1 MFKQARIRPAAADG
15 AQETFAGPRKRAA
28 AAAAAASMNQTACD
42 AVGAGPSPLFTLGVV
57 GAALLGAVA
66 LAFLI
71 LGLIATVWG
80 RATARRLVA
89 DLQSRYAPLRR
100 APRELY
106 LVYLMK
112 LLESYGYF
120 SFSLIMV
127 LFLSDEFGQTDA
139 QAGWVYGLFGMM
151 ITLYG
156 LCVGV
161 LIDNFGVRKSLILGS
176 VLLLISRFSA
186 MLTTSMGLMYVNLFL
201 LMPLGTALGIP
212 VLATAIRRYTTAD
225 SRAVAFGLFYA
236 AMNVAA
242 LLSGPA
248 ADLLRGAFACGT
260 RIGGVHLSA
269 HRLLLLS
276 SVVTTA
282 AMLAIAILGVREIEI
297 VDSGGGGGEPT
308 SSGGGGG
315 SASSGS
321 GCGAH
326 AIAAFTPRRGSPWG
340 IAKEIGRTSRF
351 WRFLLLV
358 VLLVAVRL
366 IFRHLDATLPKYLLR
381 SHGPSVPYGLIY
393 AINPALIIVL
403 VPLVSAYTRHVP
415 PLEMIKWGSL
425 VAAGGPGGSLPHGG
439 PGGLPRGGG
448 LALLPRALLQP
459 PRRRR
464 LRRRTL
470 YRGSLLL
477 PAILRV
483 CDHGGTQ
490 RARGHLHGPLLGTAF
505 RGQAPR
511 RRHVRGAPRGLL
523 PRGALRGWPNPLADH
538 RAGHRHLP
546 RDALCLLV
554 GDHGRPPGALR
565 RRGRGRGWGRA
576 AGRGGG
582 PGRAH
587 VQAGER
593 GRPGGRLLAI
603 HLCLSRM
610 NLYIYS
616 RGAAWGISKY
626 PVSTSRSDSALRLEH
641 NPRARLTV
649 TKEQSL

>member
-1 MFKQARIRPAAADG
+1 
-15 AQETFAGPRKRAA
+15 
-28 AAAAAASMNQTACD
+28 MNQTACD

-260 RIGGVHLSA
+260 WIGGVHLSA

-425 VAAGGPGGSLPHGG
+425 VAAASPFCLALSSSLPAAVAFVVILSIGEACYSPRFYEYATMAAPKGREGTYMALSSAPLFVAKLLAGG
-439 PGGLPRGGG
+439 MSGVLLEDFCPAEPCEGGRILWLIIGLVTAISPVMLFACSSVITGGRQGRSGGGGGGGDGDGRQAEEGDQVELTSKQARGGG
-448 LALLPRALLQP
+448 Q
-459 PRRRR
+459 
-464 LRRRTL
+464 
-470 YRGSLLL
+470 
-477 PAILRV
+477 
-483 CDHGGTQ
+483 
-490 RARGHLHGPLLGTAF
+490 
-505 RGQAPR
+505 
-511 RRHVRGAPRGLL
+511 
-523 PRGALRGWPNPLADH
+523 
-538 RAGHRHLP
+538 
-546 RDALCLLV
+546 
-554 GDHGRPPGALR
+554 
-565 RRGRGRGWGRA
+565 
-576 AGRGGG
+576 GGG
-582 PGRAH
+582 SS
-587 VQAGER
+587 Q
-593 GRPGGRLLAI
+593 
-603 HLCLSRM
+603 
-610 NLYIYS
+610 
-616 RGAAWGISKY
+616 
-626 PVSTSRSDSALRLEH
+626 STSVY
-641 NPRARLTV
+641 RA
-649 TKEQSL
+649 

>member
-1 MFKQARIRPAAADG
+1 
-15 AQETFAGPRKRAA
+15 
-28 AAAAAASMNQTACD
+28 MNQTACD

-57 GAALLGAVA
+57 GAALLGVVA
-66 LAFLI
+66 LALLI

-186 MLTTSMGLMYVNLFL
+186 MLTTSMGLMYVNLFF

-248 ADLLRGAFACGT
+248 ADLLRGAFACGAW
-260 RIGGVHLSA
+260 ISGVHLSA

-297 VDSGGGGGEPT
+297 VDSGGGGGEPA

-321 GCGAH
+321 GGGASSGGGGGSASSGSGGGAH
-326 AIAAFTPRRGSPWG
+326 AIAAFTPRRGSPWA

-425 VAAGGPGGSLPHGG
+425 VAAASPFCLALSSSLPAAAVISIAAVGVVPDDLG
-439 PGGLPRGGG
+439 WRSAWQLIQLERLAEQLPE
-448 LALLPRALLQP
+448 P
-459 PRRRR
+459 PRV
-464 LRRRTL
+464 
-470 YRGSLLL
+470 G
-477 PAILRV
+477 
-483 CDHGGTQ
+483 
-490 RARGHLHGPLLGTAF
+490 
-505 RGQAPR
+505 
-511 RRHVRGAPRGLL
+511 VRP
-523 PRGALRGWPNPLADH
+523 
-538 RAGHRHLP
+538 
-546 RDALCLLV
+546 
-554 GDHGRPPGALR
+554 
-565 RRGRGRGWGRA
+565 
-576 AGRGGG
+576 
-582 PGRAH
+582 
-587 VQAGER
+587 
-593 GRPGGRLLAI
+593 
-603 HLCLSRM
+603 
-610 NLYIYS
+610 
-616 RGAAWGISKY
+616 
-626 PVSTSRSDSALRLEH
+626 
-641 NPRARLTV
+641 
-649 TKEQSL
+649 